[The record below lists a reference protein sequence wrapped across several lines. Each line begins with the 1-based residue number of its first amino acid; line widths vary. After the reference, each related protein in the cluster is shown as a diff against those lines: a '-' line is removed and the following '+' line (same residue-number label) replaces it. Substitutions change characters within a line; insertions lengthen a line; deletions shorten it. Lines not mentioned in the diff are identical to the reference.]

1 MGQKVVTME
10 QKLAAVFA
18 AGQSGSVSVTQVCA
32 DNNISRQTYYR
43 YRRRFQAEGLVGLVA
58 RSRAPQRRP
67 TQTGEAMVELIIQAR
82 KQLEVEG
89 WDNGAIS
96 IRSRLLFDG
105 LADPPAARTVHRV
118 LVRAGM
124 VEPDPKKRPRSSYR
138 RFVFPA
144 TDDCWQID
152 AFEVTLADPAS
163 SVVVVFQL
171 LDDYSRYDVA
181 DLAWP
186 QETTEGAWTC
196 ATTAIQRY
204 GLPKMLLSDN
214 GLAFTGN
221 RLGTEVLFER
231 NLAAVGVRTIH
242 SRPFHPQTNGKNERS
257 HQTLQRWLRA
267 QPPATTLAELQ
278 TLLDRYRGLY
288 NRRPHQGLDG
298 ATPLE
303 RRAQGRRTTPQPAL
317 NPTPP
322 TFTTTATVDN
332 RGNINFRGMRVPLG
346 VEYADATTTAFLTGN
361 QLLVFYREFL
371 LYNATIDPHHRIQA
385 SAHPTRG
392 PRRRRIDQPQPNPL
406 SPMS

>member
-1 MGQKVVTME
+1 ME

-43 YRRRFQAEGLVGLVA
+43 YQRRFRTEGLVGLVPK
-58 RSRAPQRRP
+58 SRAPQRRP

-96 IRSRLLFDG
+96 VRSRLLFDG
-105 LADPPAARTVHRV
+105 VDPPSARTVHRV

-124 VEPDPKKRPRSSYR
+124 VEPNPKKRPRSSYR

-152 AFEVTLADPAS
+152 AFEVTLADAAH

-171 LDDYSRYDVA
+171 LDDHSRYDVA

-186 QETTEGAWTC
+186 VETTEGAWIC

-204 GLPKMLLSDN
+204 GLPRMLLSDN

-231 NLAAVGVRTIH
+231 NLTALGVKTIH
-242 SRPFHPQTNGKNERS
+242 ARPSHPQTNGKNERS

-267 QPPATTLAELQ
+267 RPAPTTLAELQ
-278 TLLDRYRGLY
+278 ALLDQYRGLY
-288 NRRPHQGLDG
+288 NRRPHQGLHG

-303 RRAQGRRTTPQPAL
+303 RRAQGRRITPLPALKPQPA
-317 NPTPP
+317 
-322 TFTTTATVDN
+322 TFTTTATADG
-332 RGNINFRGMRVPLG
+332 RGYINFRGMRVPLG
-346 VEYADATTTAFLTGN
+346 VEYAGVTATAFLTN
-361 QLLVFYREFL
+361 DQLLVFFREFL
-371 LYNATIDPHHRIQA
+371 LYDATIDPSRRIQA
-385 SAHPTRG
+385 SAHPARG
-392 PRRRRIDQPQPNPL
+392 PRRRRINQPPPQPV

>member
-1 MGQKVVTME
+1 ME
-10 QKLAAVFA
+10 QKLAAVFSA
-18 AGQSGSVSVTQVCA
+18 VQSGSVSVTQVCV
-32 DNNISRQTYYR
+32 DNQISRQTYYR
-43 YRRRFQAEGLVGLVA
+43 YQRRFRAEGLAGLNQ

-67 TQTGEAMVELIIQAR
+67 TQTGEVMVELIIQAR

-96 IRSRLLFDG
+96 VRSGLLFDG
-105 LADPPAARTVHRV
+105 VAPPSARTVHRV

-124 VEPDPKKRPRSSYR
+124 VEPNPKKRPRSSYR

-152 AFEVTLADPAS
+152 AFEVTLADPTH
-163 SVVVVFQL
+163 SVVVVFQI
-171 LDDYSRYDVA
+171 LDDHSRYDVA

-186 QETTEGAWTC
+186 EETTEGAWNC
-196 ATTAIQRY
+196 ANTAIERY
-204 GLPKMLLSDN
+204 GLPRMLLSDN

-221 RLGTEVLFER
+221 RLGTEVRFER
-231 NLAAVGVRTIH
+231 NLTAVGVKTIH

-288 NRRPHQGLDG
+288 NRRPHQGIDG
-298 ATPLE
+298 STPLE
-303 RRAQGRRTTPQPAL
+303 RRAQGRRITPLPTLDVQPR
-317 NPTPP
+317 
-322 TFTTTATVDN
+322 TFTTTSSVDS
-332 RGNINFRGMRVPLG
+332 RGHINFHKMQIPLG
-346 VEYADATTTAFLTGN
+346 VEYAGATVNAFLTGDE
-361 QLLVFYREFL
+361 LLIFYREYL
-371 LYNATIDPHHRIQA
+371 IYNATIDRSRKVQA
-385 SAHPTRG
+385 SPHRRG
-392 PRRRRIDQPQPNPL
+392 SKHRRRIDEQQPQPL